1 MLNKLTKMLIK
12 QLATSQFK
20 GVYRKKEKKNIW
32 WEGRKW
38 DKEKESSKEKK
49 EMQPIERGDGSYRRA
64 EHCVAAV
71 NKGHHNAGSYPVR
84 SCNFFAIVFPPLT

>member
-1 MLNKLTKMLIK
+1 
-12 QLATSQFK
+12 
-20 GVYRKKEKKNIW
+20 
-32 WEGRKW
+32 
-38 DKEKESSKEKK
+38 
-49 EMQPIERGDGSYRRA
+49 MQPIERGDGSYRRA